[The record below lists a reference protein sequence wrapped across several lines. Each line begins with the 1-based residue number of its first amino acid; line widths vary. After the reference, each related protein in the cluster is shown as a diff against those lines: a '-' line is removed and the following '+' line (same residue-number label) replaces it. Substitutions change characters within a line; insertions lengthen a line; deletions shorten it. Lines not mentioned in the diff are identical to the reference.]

1 MLFHVQCACIKKYK
15 VKVKQCSPH
24 HLIAFHADT
33 KTHPIQY
40 KHNWTKS
47 LTHIEHRARAVGR
60 KKLNKLQV
68 IKTYSMSS
76 KNSCLVC
83 ILSILRIPGVLLG
96 QFTGALLLPPTKN
109 VVSIY
114 ETKRSKSVN
123 LVVVVV
129 SSPFSRGIWPVIKAL
144 IEVFGPRKHY
154 YYIE

>member
-33 KTHPIQY
+33 KTYPIQY